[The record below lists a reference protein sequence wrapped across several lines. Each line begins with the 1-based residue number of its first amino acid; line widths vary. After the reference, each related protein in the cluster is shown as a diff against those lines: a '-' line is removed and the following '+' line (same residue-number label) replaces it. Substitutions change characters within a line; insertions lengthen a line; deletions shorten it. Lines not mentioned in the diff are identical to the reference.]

1 MTTDVVSLPGGPA
14 TQTVLMVDT
23 DVLSRLAIADYLRD
37 CGYHVI
43 EAAGPEE
50 AMAVLKQPGLKVD
63 ILLSDVAS
71 QSSIEDFSL
80 AKWTREN
87 RPGVEVLMAGS
98 INRAAEIAGEVC
110 EQGPFLAK
118 PYEPQVVV
126 DRIKRLKAARP
137 GPL

>member
-1 MTTDVVSLPGGPA
+1 MTTEAVFVKGGSDPK
-14 TQTVLMVDT
+14 TVLLVDT
-23 DVLSRLAIADYLRD
+23 EVLSRLAIAQYLRD
-37 CGYHVI
+37 CEYHVI
-43 EAAGPEE
+43 EASGPEE
-50 AMAVLKQPGLKVD
+50 AMVVLKQPDLKVD

-87 RPGVEVLMAGS
+87 RPGVAVLMAGS

-110 EQGPFLAK
+110 EQGPLLAK

-126 DRIKRLKAARP
+126 DRIKRLMATRS
-137 GPL
+137 GYL